1 MKNLLTVF
9 RRIWS
14 IKELRTRIGITLF
27 FLLVYRLGSYIP
39 LPGIDPDNLASL
51 EDKTSSGLLGLL
63 NSFTGGALSKASIFA
78 LGIMPYI
85 SASIIMQL
93 LGIAVPYFSKLQKEG
108 DSGRRKMNQITR
120 ILTIFVCLIQSPG
133 YLASIQSILP
143 REAFLTD
150 FFSFWSMS
158 ILILTTGTMFAMW
171 MGEKITERGIGNGI
185 SLLITVGII
194 ASLPVSIGQEI
205 SSKLGGQQGGV
216 IVILLEFVALF
227 FVIILSIMLTQAV
240 RRIPIQYARSSASGD
255 YSSSRVAVK
264 RQYIPLKLNSSGV
277 MPIIFAQAIMFI
289 PSFAMGFFD
298 SDFFQYLKVEFS
310 DINGLIYNIV
320 FVLMIILFTYFY
332 TAITMP
338 VDQMAGDMKRSG
350 SFIPGISPGKNTS
363 SFLDNIMSKITLP
376 ASLFLALIAIFPIF
390 AYRMGVEQSFALFY
404 GGTSLLII
412 VGVIL
417 DTLQQVDTYLLNHK
431 YDGLM
436 TSNKFR

>member
-1 MKNLLTVF
+1 MKNLIKGLKN
-9 RRIWS
+9 IWS
-14 IKELRTRIGITLF
+14 IKELRTRIGVTIF
-27 FLLVYRLGSYIP
+27 FLLIYRLGSYIP
-39 LPGIDPDNLASL
+39 LPGIDPDNLANL

-85 SASIIMQL
+85 SASIIIQL

-108 DSGRRKMNQITR
+108 DSGRKKMNQITR
-120 ILTIFVCLIQSPG
+120 LLTIFVCLIQGPG

-143 REAFLTD
+143 KEAFLTNVA
-150 FFSFWSMS
+150 SFWTMS
-158 ILILTTGTMFAMW
+158 IVILTTGTMFAMW

-194 ASLPVSIGQEI
+194 ARLPVSMFQEI
-205 SSKLGGQQGGV
+205 VSKSGEQGGL
-216 IVILLEFVALF
+216 IIILLEAFAWLI
-227 FVIILSIMLTQAV
+227 VIAFSIMLTQAV
-240 RRIPIQYARSSASGD
+240 RKIPVQYAKGVVAGE
-255 YSSSRVAVK
+255 YSKSKVTMK
-264 RQYIPLKLNSSGV
+264 RQYIPLKLNASGV

-289 PSFAMGFFD
+289 PSFAMGFFE
-298 SDFFQYLKVEFS
+298 SDFFQYLKIEFS

-338 VDQMAGDMKRSG
+338 VNQMANDMKRSG

-363 SFLDNIMSKITLP
+363 NFLDNIMSKITFP
-376 ASLFLALIAIFPIF
+376 ASIFLALIAIFPIF
-390 AYRMGVEQSFALFY
+390 AYRMGIEQSFALFY

-417 DTLQQVDTYLLNHK
+417 DTIQQVNTYLLNNK

-436 TSNKFR
+436 SYSKFR